1 MRHYVLT
8 RSSFAPQVGIDEIRF
23 RLELL
28 RRICVPSLQE
38 QTDRNWGWIVLVNLK
53 DPMLKERTAI
63 LESAG
68 VPWLWIKSSEGM
80 TVRGG
85 PDAPRGPWDRYMR
98 KDQSRLTTRL
108 DDDDA
113 LAPNALETVRRAA
126 EKWERRRGT
135 RHVFSFSDGW
145 RVMGPLAER
154 VTYDTPTFS
163 SLYAPKGDVAI
174 INDVAHLSAK
184 KLAPLTSA
192 THDPMWMWIRHD
204 ASRSH
209 QNMRRDRTG
218 KAGGMLPHT
227 EEMRVAFPTV
237 DWDFVESIPQKGEAV
252 SDMKYKWA
260 DRVEAKPN
268 PASLGLRA
276 AADQT

>member
-8 RSSFAPQVGIDEIRF
+8 RSSFAPEVGLDEIRF

-38 QTDRNWGWIVLVNLK
+38 QTDRNWGWIVLINPK
-53 DPMLKERTAI
+53 DPVLEERTAI
-63 LESAG
+63 LKSANA
-68 VPWLWIKSSEGM
+68 PWLFVRSSEDM
-80 TVRGG
+80 IVRGG
-85 PDAPRGPWDRYMR
+85 PDAPRGPWAKPMR
-98 KDQSRLTTRL
+98 ADQSRLTTRL

-113 LAPNALETVRRAA
+113 LAPNALETVRRVAKEW
-126 EKWERRRGT
+126 EKKGGR

-145 RVMGPLAER
+145 RVMGPMAER
-154 VTYDTPTFS
+154 VTYDVPTFS
-163 SLYAPKGDVAI
+163 SLYSPRGDKAI
-174 INDVAHLSAK
+174 VNDVAHLSAK

-204 ASRSH
+204 VSRSH
-209 QNMRRDRTG
+209 QNMRRDKTG

-227 EEMRVAFPTV
+227 EEMRATFPTV

-252 SDMKYKWA
+252 SDMKYEWGK
-260 DRVEAKPN
+260 RVEAKPN
-268 PASLGLRA
+268 SAAGGPRA
-276 AADQT
+276 APDQT